1 MPVTSSSR
9 TITVRG
15 FSAARYYALCASA
28 GGTAGATAD
37 AYQAF
42 SLALPE
48 SGTVE
53 EREDLSALSLLWI
66 ENAVAQSQRVTN
78 FLDSVRNGEIPEPL
92 LAQHEIR
99 CDMRLQ
105 HTSPALLAHEART
118 ILSALNL
125 KAPLLQLFLTSPSLS
140 CPGCGEPCQSFRS
153 ASELVRDI
161 RSDHIAND
169 ISISLTSTSATLTD
183 WAARAGFTCEL
194 SSNGHQRVL
203 IDSLHAGE
211 QLASRVVQLIQ
222 SAWNIP
228 HLIVSVSSAVRET
241 IYAPHGAC
249 QRCRHDLPPIYRK
262 RIDELLVNGPTSG
275 TAGYVER
282 GINVAGVTLEALL
295 CTPIAQLSLASP
307 LRDIISEELQ
317 QDLCTIGLG
326 VYPLGYSAAKIP
338 PQELASLSVLASFS
352 RAAPLDTTLI
362 DLPHEIFTQ
371 ERSKN
376 MRNIITRRSK
386 RNGTLI
392 IGDALRKPLQTT
404 GVSVNSIPALT
415 LGTLRIKES
424 APDHSPGLTIGLGDY
439 YYDPGVANISTREI
453 LLALEGAP
461 EGSQVSFET
470 QHKLSPCSIELFS
483 YYGNI
488 RKLVI
493 EELALFEPLT
503 KLFASSLDARIR
515 GLHAKDLSIRSK
527 KRPSAS
533 CPTCFAAGVIL
544 EKIPGCERPAALP
557 CYTCIGM
564 RFSAPASEVLFRGL
578 SLSEILNSSASQIT
592 GVLSALPKTRQ
603 VLELLTLLDLNQINL
618 GMPIA
623 LLSFSE
629 HRRLQLLKSALLGTL
644 SRPAICIIEYPYAG
658 LSEQH
663 SRAVHELIE
672 TRTYAPYTAWIVLT
686 KPSDKA
692 LQIN

>member
-1 MPVTSSSR
+1 
-9 TITVRG
+9 
-15 FSAARYYALCASA
+15 
-28 GGTAGATAD
+28 
-37 AYQAF
+37 
-42 SLALPE
+42 
-48 SGTVE
+48 
-53 EREDLSALSLLWI
+53 
-66 ENAVAQSQRVTN
+66 
-78 FLDSVRNGEIPEPL
+78 
-92 LAQHEIR
+92 
-99 CDMRLQ
+99 
-105 HTSPALLAHEART
+105 
-118 ILSALNL
+118 
-125 KAPLLQLFLTSPSLS
+125 
-140 CPGCGEPCQSFRS
+140 
-153 ASELVRDI
+153 
-161 RSDHIAND
+161 
-169 ISISLTSTSATLTD
+169 
-183 WAARAGFTCEL
+183 
-194 SSNGHQRVL
+194 
-203 IDSLHAGE
+203 
-211 QLASRVVQLIQ
+211 
-222 SAWNIP
+222 
-228 HLIVSVSSAVRET
+228 
-241 IYAPHGAC
+241 
-249 QRCRHDLPPIYRK
+249 
-262 RIDELLVNGPTSG
+262 
-275 TAGYVER
+275 
-282 GINVAGVTLEALL
+282 
-295 CTPIAQLSLASP
+295 P
-307 LRDIISEELQ
+307 LRDIVSEELQ

-338 PQELASLSVLASFS
+338 PQELASLSVLASFC

-415 LGTLRIKES
+415 LGTLKIKES
-424 APDHSPGLTIGLGDY
+424 APDHSTGLTIGLGDY

-470 QHKLSPCSIELFS
+470 QHKLSSCSIELFS

-527 KRPSAS
+527 KRRSAS

-557 CYTCIGM
+557 CYTCNGM

-592 GVLSALPKTRQ
+592 GVLRALPKTRQ
-603 VLELLTLLDLNQINL
+603 VLELLTLLDLNQITL

-672 TRTYAPYTAWIVLT
+672 TRTYAPYTAWIVLA
-686 KPSDKA
+686 KPSDKT
-692 LQIN
+692 LQIS